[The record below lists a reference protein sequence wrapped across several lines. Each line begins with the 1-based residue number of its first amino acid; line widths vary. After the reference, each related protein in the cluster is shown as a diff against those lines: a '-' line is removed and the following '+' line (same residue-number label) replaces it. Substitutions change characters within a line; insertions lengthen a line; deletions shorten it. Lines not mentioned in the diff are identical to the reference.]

1 MIFHIHLLKLSLNKK
16 YSVKVLKMSNS
27 KLISYITSNFQTKS
41 DMKVGE
47 FEWEKIMNK
56 NFNKFKKA
64 GAVRQT
70 VTQIWNKE
78 GALRLGHLW
87 EYKDEKSFVQ
97 CQKIFREA
105 EIEFKTKTG
114 IEWKVFSNR
123 GVIIYDVGY

>member
-1 MIFHIHLLKLSLNKK
+1 
-16 YSVKVLKMSNS
+16 MSNS
-27 KLISYITSNFQTKS
+27 KLISYITSDFQTKS

-47 FEWEKIMNK
+47 VEWEKIMNK
-56 NFNKFKKA
+56 NFDKFKKA

-97 CQKIFREA
+97 CQKQNQIVRQILVTIPVYTA
-105 EIEFKTKTG
+105 TTS
-114 IEWKVFSNR
+114 FSRRN
-123 GVIIYDVGY
+123 VLLITLL